1 MRCAAL
7 AHGRSGRGGVVQPPL
22 PRPGPRALPC
32 NSCSEGQDRGAAQNA
47 GSCPAR
53 CVPVHRLGPAAA
65 RLPSAATRDPHLQL
79 ASCAR
84 APHVS
89 GRRCPFSPSPRCL
102 AFTALPRPHR
112 SSSPSPPS
120 FARAA
125 LAGARTPRRVILS
138 PLTPPLDPRRRF
150 RRWPLNRPPPRSN
163 TAPGLSLAP
172 APFPSPTSRPAFT
185 LRAARLPHGCSLD
198 VMPPAQ
204 VAVQ

>member
-125 LAGARTPRRVILS
+125 LAGPRAARRAILS
-138 PLTPPLDPRRRF
+138 PPTPPSDRRRRPRRS
-150 RRWPLNRPPPRSN
+150 PPNRPPPRSN
-163 TAPGLSLAP
+163 TPPRAPSRPP
-172 APFPSPTSRPAFT
+172 APPCRPPRGPLQT
-185 LRAARLPHGCSLD
+185 GGPQVQPLPGS
-198 VMPPAQ
+198 MY
-204 VAVQ
+204 